1 MAETM
6 FYMSSLKQ
14 ILPRHFDDHG
24 YDAWRYGR
32 NLVYDFRFN
41 IRDRY
46 FPFEK
51 VSFVD
56 YSKQLTTEEDQKF
69 LEAILKINENSYFD
83 LFPFQVRSA
92 ESVLNAL
99 SGKSAKRA
107 TIVTAGTGAG
117 KTLSY
122 YLPALFSILKKT
134 DTEYFTKSIAFYP
147 RNSLLIDQYQSA
159 AEFVTKINSQYRK
172 LGLTRKIRIGHLFGQ
187 TPSLFGNDTNE
198 QINELQNRYG
208 WGIDRDGNPEYK
220 ILKCTEINEN
230 TNKTCNGDLVWEK
243 KDIQKKNERL
253 LCKTC
258 LDYTDPKVF
267 PVTRQSI
274 LETPP
279 DLLF

>member
-1 MAETM
+1 MELKHLNSLLTFIEKKESKLLNWGITNFHYSESEVLEIIDEWIEKTDLSDYLPETYLENLIDKKLLVQIKNEKKYRTRMAETM

-46 FPFEK
+46 FPFET
-51 VSFVD
+51 VGFAE
-56 YSKQLTTEEDQKF
+56 YSKQLTTAEDQKF

-83 LFPFQVRSA
+83 LFPFQVRST
-92 ESVLNAL
+92 ESILNAL

-159 AEFVTKINSQYRK
+159 AEFVTKINLQYRK
-172 LGLTRKIRIGHLFGQ
+172 LGLTRKIRIGHLFG
-187 TPSLFGNDTNE
+187 
-198 QINELQNRYG
+198 
-208 WGIDRDGNPEYK
+208 
-220 ILKCTEINEN
+220 
-230 TNKTCNGDLVWEK
+230 
-243 KDIQKKNERL
+243 
-253 LCKTC
+253 
-258 LDYTDPKVF
+258 
-267 PVTRQSI
+267 
-274 LETPP
+274 
-279 DLLF
+279 